1 MLFLLGKERKRKAMR
16 SDQIKKGIEAA
27 PARSL
32 LYATGQVKNARDM
45 QKPFI
50 AICNSYID
58 IVPGHVHLRELA
70 DIAKEAIREAGGIP
84 FEFNTIGVDDGIAMG
99 HIGMRYSL
107 PSRELIADSA
117 ETVINAHWFDGV
129 FYIPNC
135 DKITPGMLLA
145 AMRTNV
151 PAIFCSG
158 GPMKAG
164 VDPRG
169 HTATLSTMFE
179 AVGAFKDGQMSEAD
193 FNALEQNAC
202 PTCGSCAG
210 MFTANSMNC
219 LMEILGL
226 ALPGNGTILA
236 VSEERRELVRKAAFH
251 LMDLV
256 KNQVKPRDIVT
267 KEAIDDAFALDMAMG
282 GSTNTVLHTLAIANE
297 AGIDYKLEDIN
308 EIAKRVP
315 YLSKIAPSSQYSMHD
330 VHEAGGVSA
339 IIKELTTIEGA
350 IHPDRM
356 TVTGKTI
363 RENVA
368 DAKIHNPEVIHPKED
383 PYSPVGGLS
392 ILYGNIA
399 PQGSVIKV
407 GGVDP
412 SIKVFKGKAICF
424 GSHDE
429 AVAAIDNNTVQKGHV
444 VVIRYEGPKGGPGMP
459 EMLAP
464 TSSIVGRGLGKDV
477 ALITDGRFSGA
488 TRGIAIGHISPEAAA
503 GGPIAAIQDGDE
515 ITIDLVNRTLDVKLT
530 AEEMAER
537 MQQVPKFKAKVKTG
551 WLARYTALVTSANTG
566 GVMRLPEDLID

>member
-1 MLFLLGKERKRKAMR
+1 MR
-16 SDQIKKGIEAA
+16 SDQIKKGIDAA

-32 LYATGQVKNARDM
+32 LYATGQVKNIHDM
-45 QKPFI
+45 DKPFI

-70 DIAKEAIREAGGIP
+70 DVAKEAIREAGGIP

-107 PSRELIADSA
+107 PSRELIADAA

-135 DKITPGMLLA
+135 DKITPGMIMA

-151 PAIFCSG
+151 PSIFCSG

-164 VDPRG
+164 IDPRG
-169 HTATLSTMFE
+169 HQTTLSSMFE
-179 AVGAFKDGQMSEAD
+179 AVGAYKEGQMTEKD
-193 FNALEQNAC
+193 FLFMEQNAC

-219 LMEILGL
+219 LLEMLGL
-226 ALPGNGTILA
+226 ALPGNGTVLA
-236 VSEERRELVRKAAFH
+236 VSDERRELVRESAKH
-251 LMDLV
+251 LMNLV
-256 KNQVKPRDIVT
+256 KKQIKPRDIVT

-297 AGIDYKLEDIN
+297 AEIDYDQSDIN

-315 YLSKIAPSSQYSMHD
+315 YLSKIAPSSSYSMHD

-339 IIKELTTIEGA
+339 IINELVSIDGA
-350 IHPDRM
+350 IHSDRV
-356 TVTGKTI
+356 TVTGKTL

-368 DAKIHNPEVIHPKED
+368 SAEIMNEEVIHPKTA

-399 PQGSVIKV
+399 PAGSVIKV

-412 SIKVFKGKAICF
+412 SIKFFKAICF
-424 GSHDE
+424 ASHDE
-429 AVAAIDNNTVQKGHV
+429 AVEAIDNHTVTKGHV

-488 TRGIAIGHISPEAAA
+488 TRGIAVGHISPEAAA
-503 GGPIAAIQDGDE
+503 GGPIALVQDGDE
-515 ITIDLVNRTLDVKLT
+515 ITIDLTARTLNVAVSEEELAKRKEKL
-530 AEEMAER
+530 
-537 MQQVPKFKAKVKTG
+537 PKFQPKVKKG
-551 WLARYTALVTSANTG
+551 WLARYSAMVTSAHTG
-566 GVMRLPEDLID
+566 GVMELPEEE